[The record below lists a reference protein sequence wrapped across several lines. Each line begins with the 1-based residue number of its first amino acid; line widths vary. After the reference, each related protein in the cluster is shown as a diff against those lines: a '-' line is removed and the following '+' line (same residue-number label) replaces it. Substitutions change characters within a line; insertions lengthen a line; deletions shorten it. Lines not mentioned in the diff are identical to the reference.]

1 VTPLLAFLLLF
12 ITAPVQLPETVVVAR
27 VVGISDGDT
36 IRALTNDNQL
46 LRVRLRNID
55 APEKS
60 QAFGQASKQN
70 LSRYIFGRDVELHVF
85 GIDRYGRSLAIIV
98 LQDVDI
104 NLEQVRD
111 GFAWV
116 YEKYI
121 GENSPGVQ
129 GGGTKAL
136 RSKRDSTGAD
146 SGLIPTQYRLGSSG
160 IEKTEAVI

>member
-1 VTPLLAFLLLF
+1 MRALLAFLLLA
-12 ITAPVQLPETVVVAR
+12 ITAPVQLPETVVAAQI
-27 VVGISDGDT
+27 VGVIDGDT
-36 IRALTNDNQL
+36 IRALAEGNQL

-85 GIDRYGRSLAIIV
+85 GTDRYGRTLAIV
-98 LQDVDI
+98 MLDGVDI
-104 NLEQVRD
+104 NFQQVSD

-121 GENSPGVQ
+121 GENSLDVQ
-129 GGGTKAL
+129 ERYRQAEAEARAARRGL
-136 RSKRDSTGAD
+136 WAD
-146 SGLIPTQYRLGSSG
+146 PDPVPPWRWRTYA
-160 IEKTEAVI
+160 K